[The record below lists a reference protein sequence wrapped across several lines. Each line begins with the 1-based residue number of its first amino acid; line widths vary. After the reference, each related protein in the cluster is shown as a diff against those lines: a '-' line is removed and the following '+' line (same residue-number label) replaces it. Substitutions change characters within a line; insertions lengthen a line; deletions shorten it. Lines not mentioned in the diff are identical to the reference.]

1 MQEGPQTG
9 NGLEVE
15 GHTSAPIVSI
25 PKKIE
30 KLLNLKK
37 TGFVWTQIRIINF

>member
-15 GHTSAPIVSI
+15 GHTSAPTVSV
-25 PKKIE
+25 PKKME
-30 KLLNLKK
+30 KLSNLKK
-37 TGFVWTQIRIINF
+37 DRFCLNTD

>member
-15 GHTSAPIVSI
+15 GHTSTPMVSV
-25 PKKIE
+25 PKETE
-30 KLLNLKK
+30 KLSNLKK
-37 TGFVWTQIRIINF
+37 TGFV

>member
-15 GHTSAPIVSI
+15 VEGHISAPTVSV
-25 PKKIE
+25 PKKTE
-30 KLLNLKK
+30 KLSNLKK
-37 TGFVWTQIRIINF
+37 TGIV